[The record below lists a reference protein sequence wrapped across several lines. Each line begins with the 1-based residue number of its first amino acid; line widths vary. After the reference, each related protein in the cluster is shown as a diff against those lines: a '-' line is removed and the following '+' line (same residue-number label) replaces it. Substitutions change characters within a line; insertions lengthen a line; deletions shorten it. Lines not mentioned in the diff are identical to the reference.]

1 MWDLLKNKN
10 NGNIKWKAMGNL
22 RNQRMRQQNVV
33 DLGWEKSLLLRE
45 GTTVIPSE
53 VEGKEIKHIQR

>member
-1 MWDLLKNKN
+1 
-10 NGNIKWKAMGNL
+10 MGNL